1 MIFRNNFYEN
11 NKRRRGDDIEHE
23 LRFKLLL
30 TYVYNRY
37 FFLSIPLIKLFQL
50 WKMQGG
56 RRISGTKF
64 IRNSCAK
71 GNFFYTSLRFIEIP
85 FFLLF
90 SRRKNRGMNGRTWPQ
105 CPAEFLRE
113 IIRRGQTNDTPYCA
127 LASRVKSW
135 EIFRESWERERKERG
150 EQRRRPERRSS
161 AGHGLMKF
169 NYSRRPGPR

>member
-30 TYVYNRY
+30 TYVCNRY

-50 WKMQGG
+50 WKMQEG

-71 GNFFYTSLRFIEIP
+71 RGTFFTRVFHRDSFFPP
-85 FFLLF
+85 FFEEKKSRYEWTNVATMSRGISARNNTARTNQRYPLLCTRQP
-90 SRRKNRGMNGRTWPQ
+90 SKK
-105 CPAEFLRE
+105 LRN
-113 IIRRGQTNDTPYCA
+113 IQRILG
-127 LASRVKSW
+127 K
-135 EIFRESWERERKERG
+135 REERERGTAEKTGKKKLRW
-150 EQRRRPERRSS
+150 
-161 AGHGLMKF
+161 
-169 NYSRRPGPR
+169 PRINEI

>member
-50 WKMQGG
+50 WKMQEG

-71 GNFFYTSLRFIEIP
+71 RGTFFTRVCVSSRFLFPP
-85 FFLLF
+85 FFEEKKSRYEWTNVATMSRGISARNNTARTNQRYPLLCTRQP
-90 SRRKNRGMNGRTWPQ
+90 SKK
-105 CPAEFLRE
+105 LRN
-113 IIRRGQTNDTPYCA
+113 IQRILG
-127 LASRVKSW
+127 K
-135 EIFRESWERERKERG
+135 REERERGTAEKTG
-150 EQRRRPERRSS
+150 KKKLRRPRINEI
-161 AGHGLMKF
+161 
-169 NYSRRPGPR
+169 